1 MEVKK
6 YIVSLHRRY
15 KNNFLIFLDM
25 DKNNKTTQLVMF
37 LSLIISGSLSLT
49 DEQVDEIIR
58 IILRSSTSPVNIM
71 PPPERDISCV
81 GGDTVRGMAELA
93 QILGVSVPTAC
104 KISRSGVFEEAR
116 LNFGTKKFIW
126 DKRKLLEIARRNK
139 KEK

>member
-1 MEVKK
+1 
-6 YIVSLHRRY
+6 
-15 KNNFLIFLDM
+15 M

-49 DEQVDEIIR
+49 EEQVDEIIR
-58 IILRSSTSPVNIM
+58 IILRSTTSPVTIM
-71 PPPERDISCV
+71 PPPERDKSYV
-81 GGDTVRGMAELA
+81 GGDTGRGMAELA

-104 KISRSGVFEEAR
+104 KISRSGGFEEAR

-126 DKRKLLEIARRNK
+126 DKRKLLEIARRHK